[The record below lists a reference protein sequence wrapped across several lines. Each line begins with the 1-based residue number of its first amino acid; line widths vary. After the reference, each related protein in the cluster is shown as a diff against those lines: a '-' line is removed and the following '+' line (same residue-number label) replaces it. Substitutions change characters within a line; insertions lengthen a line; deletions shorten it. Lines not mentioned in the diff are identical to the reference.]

1 MLKFWKAMNN
11 SCVTSARFSFS
22 KDDRKKKKQFFIS
35 SPPDSNSYRGLCITT
50 SLWVAWWRT
59 YYPVTSYSVF
69 TVLKIGTLF
78 SLFFLTGMHRG
89 IPKTCQVF
97 SCYLRYFLKYSNQG
111 FGRYFTHQ
119 INVLKARIKLVVI

>member
-1 MLKFWKAMNN
+1 MNE
-11 SCVTSARFSFS
+11 SCVTRAEFPVIK
-22 KDDRKKKKQFFIS
+22 KDVKRKKQYLFSS
-35 SPPDSNSYRGLCITT
+35 SPNSNFYRGLCITT
-50 SLWVAWWRT
+50 SLWLAWWRT